1 MSAKT
6 PTVSAVSVYD
16 EAQPAWSV
24 RLDTAAWVAW
34 LEEPTTTRFAYPL
47 FDPAKGYIV
56 GRMTVRKER
65 RVRGGTYWTAYRR
78 TCGRLRKVYLG
89 RTETLTQARLE
100 EIASLLREANDGRA
114 SPPDQHAIDSRGG
127 GLLFDEHRTD
137 ARPTA
142 FFDDFDDSLDVDRNI
157 SVAPFLV
164 GRLVPFSLDKH
175 SRSDPRPS
183 EHTQMA

>member
-1 MSAKT
+1 LGNILPEKVCPMSAKT

-16 EAQPAWSV
+16 EAHPAWSV

-56 GRMTVRKER
+56 GRMTMRKER

-78 TCGRLRKVYLG
+78 TRGRLRKVYLG
-89 RTETLTQARLE
+89 RSETLTQARLE

-114 SPPDQHAIDSRGG
+114 SPPHQHKIDSRGG
-127 GLLFDEHRTD
+127 GLLFD
-137 ARPTA
+137 
-142 FFDDFDDSLDVDRNI
+142 
-157 SVAPFLV
+157 
-164 GRLVPFSLDKH
+164 
-175 SRSDPRPS
+175 
-183 EHTQMA
+183 